1 MVAAEPVKGVAYR
14 KSQRSQQ
21 AYEQANKKQEQQ
33 ETVAGGSPAPATGA
47 GNSRTGSATVAASS
61 NPSTR
66 RSGTTP
72 DLTNTPTRAT
82 ASGSTAE
89 PAAKR
94 ARRAARAAA
103 EASPETRSTGPSHDA
118 RTSAVSPSPADG
130 TPVPETQEM
139 AGFTL
144 ESTREIRAPVGTFID
159 AEAQIAQ
166 SKADVLRLKA
176 EAEARAA
183 AGETPAE
190 MGLVAS
196 SSTRSS
202 TLIDAA
208 SPEGSRGTKR
218 TAARQAEDEAT
229 EITGSAV
236 VLPGTVA
243 EVVVRRHHA
252 RVVQPEEARRRG
264 AVMGALMFGV
274 GAAGAWA
281 VQNLL

>member
-21 AYEQANKKQEQQ
+21 AYEQANKKQEQK

-47 GNSRTGSATVAASS
+47 ASSRTGSATAAAHS

-94 ARRAARAAA
+94 ARRAARVAA

-118 RTSAVSPSPADG
+118 RTSAVSPSPAEG
-130 TPVPETQEM
+130 TPVPEAREM

-144 ESTREIRAPVGTFID
+144 ESTREIRAPAGTIID

-183 AGETPAE
+183 AGESPAE
-190 MGLVAS
+190 MGL

-202 TLIDAA
+202 TLVDAA
-208 SPEGSRGTKR
+208 SPEGSRGIKR

-229 EITGSAV
+229 DITGSTV
-236 VLPGTVA
+236 ILPGTVA
-243 EVVVRRHHA
+243 EAVVRR
-252 RVVQPEEARRRG
+252 RQGRIVQPEEARRRG

-274 GAAGAWA
+274 GAVGAWA
-281 VQNLL
+281 WQNLL